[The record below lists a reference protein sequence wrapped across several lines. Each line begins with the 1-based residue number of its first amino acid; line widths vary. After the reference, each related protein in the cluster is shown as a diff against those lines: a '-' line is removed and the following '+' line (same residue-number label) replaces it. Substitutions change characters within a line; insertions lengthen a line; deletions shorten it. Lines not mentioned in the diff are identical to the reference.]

1 MERKKLGVGI
11 FVLCL
16 LLAFSIIRACQA
28 DGVPPGVPPGAPP
41 DLLLPPGTPPLLLPP
56 PTTQN
61 PCGPTSTIE
70 PSTLAIFL
78 SAIALGFLIVKTRK
92 KG

>member
-1 MERKKLGVGI
+1 MERRKLGVGI

-28 DGVPPGVPPGAPP
+28 DGVPPGAPP
-41 DLLLPPGTPPLLLPP
+41 DLLLPPGTPSLLLPP
-56 PTTQN
+56 PTIQN